1 MSNVA
6 ASSSPLIVIF
16 LPPVMSIFESVT
28 IALLAITVPAVIPSI
43 VSSSA
48 SFITALP
55 IVKPAAVTTPVT
67 ASVSP
72 IVANPET
79 VKSSVVVSCSAWTV
93 PEATT
98 LPVTA

>member
-1 MSNVA
+1 M
-6 ASSSPLIVIF
+6 VIF

-55 IVKPAAVTTPVT
+55 IVNPDAVTTPDEVI
-67 ASVSP
+67 AP
-72 IVANPET
+72 DA
-79 VKSSVVVSCSAWTV
+79 TV
-93 PEATT
+93 PSPLTFP
-98 LPVTA
+98 LVSNV